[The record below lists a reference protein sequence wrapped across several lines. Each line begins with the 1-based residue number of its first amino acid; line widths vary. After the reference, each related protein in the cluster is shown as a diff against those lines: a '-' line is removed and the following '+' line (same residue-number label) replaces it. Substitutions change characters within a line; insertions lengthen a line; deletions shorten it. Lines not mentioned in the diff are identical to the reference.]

1 MSSEIVAVSER
12 AHYSRA
18 PITEAIIDLR
28 IVPASGF
35 SVEDLAALREVV
47 AERYPNQ
54 EEEHVQYQQMSFVG
68 TDLLQTGGGHQLN
81 GFRFVSRDKRETFY
95 ARLDGFA
102 FGIRAPYDR
111 WESFRDEARALWD
124 LYSSVAMP
132 EGVTRAAMRYIN
144 RINIPGAT
152 AGVRLEDYLRTRP
165 EVSVDFP
172 EDGLMSN
179 FFMQVQ
185 IWQQDLNCWLIVNEA
200 PEASPEEGTLS
211 VRLDIDMFR
220 EQYEE
225 PWAADGDTMVWEFL
239 ERLHARKNEI
249 FEASITN
256 RTRRLIR

>member
-1 MSSEIVAVSER
+1 MPER
-12 AHYSRA
+12 THYSRA

-28 IVPASGF
+28 IMSAEGV
-35 SVEDLAALREVV
+35 SVENLAALREAV
-47 AERYPNQ
+47 ADRYPIQ

-81 GFRFVSRDKRETFY
+81 GFRFISEDKREVFY

-102 FGIRAPYDR
+102 FSIKAPYDR
-111 WESFRDEARALWD
+111 WESFRDEARSLWN

-144 RINIPGAT
+144 RIDIPNAT
-152 AGVRLEDYLRTRP
+152 TGIRLEDYLRTYP
-165 EVSVDFP
+165 EFSVDFP
-172 EDGLMSN
+172 EDSFMNS
-179 FFMQVQ
+179 FFMQLQ
-185 IWQQDLNCWLIVNEA
+185 LWQQDLGCWLIINEA
-200 PEASPEEGTLS
+200 PEVSPEEGTLS
-211 VRLDIDMFR
+211 VRLDLDLFR

-225 PWAADGDTMVWEFL
+225 PWPIDGDTMVWEFL
-239 ERLHARKNEI
+239 ERLHDRKNEI